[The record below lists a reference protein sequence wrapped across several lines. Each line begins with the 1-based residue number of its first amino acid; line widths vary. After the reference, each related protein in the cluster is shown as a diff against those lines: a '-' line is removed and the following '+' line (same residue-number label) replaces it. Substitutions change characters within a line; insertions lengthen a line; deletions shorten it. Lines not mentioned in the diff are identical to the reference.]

1 MRGERVLE
9 VKNNKGNDK
18 VLILKVG
25 QEDVDG
31 MLINYDIN
39 DSGKYDYLYDD
50 FVNSV
55 VNYLPEYAMGYN
67 PVPLL
72 QTQYV
77 PALRESARSVIKIK
91 RITEIKSYLDND
103 TPYQD
108 WDPDILRLY
117 NRKGVFSEIILHFI
131 LREFKD
137 TLPLISK
144 IYFKDSNAVE
154 AHGFD
159 AVHVSVAENKNTLWL
174 GETKFYD
181 NSNAALIALIEDL
194 NKHFIIDYLNE
205 QFVIIGR
212 ALTSDNPLRTKWIG
226 ELSQAKTLS
235 EKFGLVKVPLLCIYE
250 DTFAKEIID
259 ALNRQENIDIKC
271 ITHISDLK
279 KYFDNKNNF
288 ANKHNVEILLIL
300 LPVESKDMI
309 VAKILERICNMQN
322 I

>member
-1 MRGERVLE
+1 MFLE

-31 MLINYDIN
+31 ILINYDIN
-39 DSGKYDYLYDD
+39 DNGKYDYLYDD
-50 FVNSV
+50 FVSSV
-55 VNYLPEYAMGYN
+55 VNCLPEYAMGYN
-67 PVPLL
+67 PAPLL
-72 QTQYV
+72 QTQYI
-77 PALRESARSVIKIK
+77 PALRESAKSVIKIK
-91 RITEIKSYLDND
+91 RIAEIKSYLDNG
-103 TPYQD
+103 TAYQD
-108 WDPDILRLY
+108 WDPDILRFY

-159 AVHVSVAENKNTLWL
+159 AVHVSVDENKKTLWL

-181 NSNAALIALIEDL
+181 NSNGALKALVDDL
-194 NKHFIIDYLNE
+194 NKHFIVDYLKE
-205 QFVIIGR
+205 QFLIISR
-212 ALTSDNPLRTKWIG
+212 ALTNDNPLRSNWVE
-226 ELSQAKTLS
+226 ELNQAKTLS
-235 EKFGLVKVPLLCIYE
+235 EKFGLIKIPLLCIYE
-250 DTFAKEIID
+250 DNFAKDVIE
-259 ALNRQENIDIKC
+259 ALNQQKDIDFEC
-271 ITHISDLK
+271 ITHMSDLK
-279 KYFDNKNNF
+279 KYFDDKNTFANKNNF
-288 ANKHNVEILLIL
+288 EILLIL

-309 VAKILERICNMQN
+309 VSKILERIYNMQN